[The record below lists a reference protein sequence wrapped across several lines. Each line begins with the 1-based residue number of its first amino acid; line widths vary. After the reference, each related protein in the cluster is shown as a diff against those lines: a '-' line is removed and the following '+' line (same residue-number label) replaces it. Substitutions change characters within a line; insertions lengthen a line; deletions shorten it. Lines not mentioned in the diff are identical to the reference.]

1 MKAAVCHEYG
11 KPLEIE
17 DVELDPPQENEV
29 RVRIA
34 ATAICH
40 SDIHAIKG
48 EIGPQLPFIAG
59 HESAGYV
66 EEVGKK
72 VDSIKTGDHVTVS
85 FLIGCGKCF
94 YCKTGSPHLCTTRF
108 DPESLSPV
116 HYKSGQRIT
125 RMVRVASFA
134 EHVNVDQSQVAV
146 VPDDFPLDRA
156 SLLACGVITGFGAV
170 VNRAKVKVRSSVVIV
185 GTGGVG
191 LSSVQA
197 AALSGAYPVIAVDI
211 SDKKLEAA
219 RYFGAT
225 HTINSKTQDA
235 TKTVY
240 EITSGKGAD
249 YVFVTFG
256 RTDVINQSFLMSGN
270 RGMTVIIGLPPLSN
284 SNISISVFDFV
295 GSERILTGSHG
306 GSTNTAI
313 EIPQMV
319 ELYKSGMLKLDELI
333 TGRYPLER
341 INEAIESVEIGDA
354 LRNIIV
360 F

>member
-1 MKAAVCHEYG
+1 
-11 KPLEIE
+11 
-17 DVELDPPQENEV
+17 VE
-29 RVRIA
+29 
-34 ATAICH
+34 
-40 SDIHAIKG
+40 
-48 EIGPQLPFIAG
+48 
-59 HESAGYV
+59 
-66 EEVGKK
+66 
-72 VDSIKTGDHVTVS
+72 SIKVGDHVTVS

-94 YCKTGSPHLCTTRF
+94 YCKTGSPHLCATRF
-108 DPESLSPV
+108 DQESMSPV
-116 HYKSGQRIT
+116 HYKTGQRIT

-134 EHVNVDQSQVAV
+134 EYVNVDHSQCAV
-146 VPDDFPLDRA
+146 VPEDFPLDRA

-170 VNRAKVKVRSSVVIV
+170 VNRAKVQPRSSVVVV

-197 AALSGAYPVIAVDI
+197 AALSGAFPVIAIDI

-219 RYFGAT
+219 RLFGAT
-225 HTINSKTQDA
+225 HTINSRTQDA

-240 EITSGKGAD
+240 ELTSGKGAD

-256 RTDVINQSFLMSGN
+256 RTDVITQGFLMSGN
-270 RGMTVIIGLPPLSN
+270 RGVTVIIGLPPLSN
-284 SNISISVFDFV
+284 SNISISAFDFV

-313 EIPQMV
+313 EIPQLV
-319 ELYKSGMLKLDELI
+319 NLYTAGKLKLDELI

-341 INEAIESVEIGDA
+341 INEAIESVEKGDA
-354 LRNIIV
+354 LRNVIV